1 MIQYRRIRI
10 AALLLGL
17 LLSSCAPTP
26 SMPENYIDQ
35 TYAEIRTLIEEESN
49 VIFYAGTDQCS
60 ICKEY
65 KEVLRTYL
73 PNHSSHR
80 MIYLNM
86 QQISSPDYLE
96 LFNEMND
103 YLIANDRDDNLQGG
117 ERYFGVPTTFGYQNA
132 ELVYVKMGLLS
143 ENQLNTL
150 YDELLN

>member
-1 MIQYRRIRI
+1 MIQYRRIKI

-35 TYAEIRTLIEEESN
+35 TYSEIRALIEEESN

-86 QQISSPDYLE
+86 QQISSLDYLE

-117 ERYFGVPTTFGYQNA
+117 ERYFGVPTTFGYQNG